1 MYCPKCGSENQSEV
15 KFCTRCG
22 ANLAIVSDALGGKFD
37 SLTTPDE
44 REVKLLTDYYRGRRS
59 MIIGFIA
66 IVISVFKLSLTSL
79 FGNPESFAWMIPLFT
94 LFTIVGL
101 FWFFWGVTKW
111 NNCGSEL
118 KALGYDNPK
127 NAVPKAKNLVAE
139 LPAASTVINV
149 KSYDTDSMS
158 APVSITDS
166 MNAPASV
173 TEQTTRHLEEQSL
186 QTSQPDKVS
195 N

>member
-1 MYCPKCGSENQSEV
+1 MFCPKCGSENQSEV

-79 FGNPESFAWMIPLFT
+79 LGNPESFAWMTPLFT
-94 LFTIVGL
+94 LFTIIGL
-101 FWFFWGVTKW
+101 IWFFWGVTKW
-111 NNCGSEL
+111 NNSGSEL

-127 NAVPKAKNLVAE
+127 NGVPKTKNSVAE

-149 KSYDTDSMS
+149 KSYDTDSIS
-158 APVSITDS
+158 AP
-166 MNAPASV
+166 APASV